1 MPKNNPV
8 YVYPKDCTDFTTT
21 GLKGDLMPIEAT
33 FTEEKNGVS
42 EVTIKMTYDEYEK
55 WKACKVG
62 NILKCA
68 VPVRVPPVIEND
80 EYSGTVK
87 IASSAVRN

>member
-1 MPKNNPV
+1 MPRNHPV

-21 GLKGDLMPIEAT
+21 GLVGDLMPIEGT

-42 EVTIKMTYDEYEK
+42 EVVIKMPYDQYEK
-55 WKACKVG
+55 WKAARIG
-62 NILKCA
+62 TIIKCE

-87 IASSAVRN
+87 MVKTN

>member
-1 MPKNNPV
+1 MAKNHPV

-21 GLKGDLMPIEAT
+21 GLVGDLMPIEGT

-42 EVTIKMTYDEYEK
+42 EVVIKMPYDQYEK

-62 NILKCA
+62 NIIKCE

-80 EYSGTVK
+80 EYAGTVK
-87 IASSAVRN
+87 IVKAN